1 MFLLL
6 GGPKKKKAKVA
17 TTSGTNTLA
26 SPGIPVTPAPGE
38 FPPVGDLST
47 LRDTANTLVS
57 TLQELARNQQQQQQQ
72 QQGIFVSS

>member
-1 MFLLL
+1 MFFLL
-6 GGPKKKKAKVA
+6 GGPKKKKAKVV
-17 TTSGTNTLA
+17 TSGTNTLA

-47 LRDTANTLVS
+47 LRDTANSLVS

-72 QQGIFVSS
+72 QQGIFV